1 MMLSKEISMESRLS
15 PIPAT
20 VEKIRSDPELRSRLE
35 GRELDF
41 YVAVSEALANAIT
54 HGNQNDPSRKV
65 YVRYTC
71 EPDDELSILIRDE
84 GGGFNPGNVPM
95 PKDIAEYRNL
105 GIWLMRPCMDEVQF
119 QNNGT
124 EVYMRLNNR
133 RKAVYE

>member
-41 YVAVSEALANAIT
+41 YVAVSEALANAVT
-54 HGNQNDPSRKV
+54 HGNHNDLSRKV
-65 YVRYTC
+65 YVRYNC

-84 GGGFNPGNVPM
+84 GCGFDPENLPI
-95 PKDIAEYRNL
+95 PKKRSEDQNL
-105 GIWLMRPCMDEVQF
+105 GIWLMRSCMDEVQF
-119 QNNGT
+119 
-124 EVYMRLNNR
+124 
-133 RKAVYE
+133 

>member
-1 MMLSKEISMESRLS
+1 MLSKEISMESRLS
-15 PIPAT
+15 LIPTT
-20 VEKIRSDPELRSRLE
+20 VDELRSDPELRSRLE
-35 GRELDF
+35 GRELGF
-41 YVAVSEALANAIT
+41 YVAVSEALANAVT
-54 HGNQNDPSRKV
+54 HGNHNDPSRKV

-95 PKDIAEYRNL
+95 PKDIQEDRNL
-105 GIWLMRPCMDEVQF
+105 GIWLMRSCMDEVQF

-133 RKAVYE
+133 MKAVHE